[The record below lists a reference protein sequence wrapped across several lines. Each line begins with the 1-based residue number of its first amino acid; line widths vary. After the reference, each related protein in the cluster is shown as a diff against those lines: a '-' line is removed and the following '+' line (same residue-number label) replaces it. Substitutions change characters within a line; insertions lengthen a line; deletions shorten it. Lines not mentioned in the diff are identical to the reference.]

1 MKKVLITR
9 EEKQARKTAQILEKE
24 GFKPVLFPTIRFE
37 KVSFDKKDLVE
48 SDIVIFSSQNAV
60 EFLLSGIDINL
71 LKGKTII
78 ATGEKTGKALKRKGI
93 KKVIIPEVYSAE
105 GVANLI
111 KSKEEFKGKKAVAVR
126 PVEGLNTLIDEL
138 ESYLEIKP
146 LPVYKT
152 VPNTPENTDQIK
164 KELEEGRIFAV
175 IFTSPSTFENFTRIF
190 PDSWKEL
197 LKKTKI
203 AVIGTTTAEALVQ
216 KGINPDIIPEIFTL
230 ENLVKNLKQL
240 TSQNF

>member
-78 ATGEKTGKALKRKGI
+78 ATGEKTGKALKKKGI

>member
-93 KKVIIPEVYSAE
+93 KNVIIPEVYSAE

-175 IFTSPSTFENFTRIF
+175 IFTSPSTFANFTRIF
-190 PDSWKEL
+190 PDSWKDL